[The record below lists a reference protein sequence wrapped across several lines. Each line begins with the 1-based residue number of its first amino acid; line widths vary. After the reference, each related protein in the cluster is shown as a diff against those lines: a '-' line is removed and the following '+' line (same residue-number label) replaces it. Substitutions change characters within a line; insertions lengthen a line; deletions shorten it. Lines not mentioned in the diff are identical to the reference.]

1 MQNYRKLLLM
11 LNNEPGTLAY
21 EYSLNEDESML
32 AIYDRYVDNIALLSH
47 GESMQSFIYLFKD
60 EVQVTK

>member
-1 MQNYRKLLLM
+1 M

-32 AIYDRYVDNIALLSH
+32 AIYDRYVDNIALLAH

-60 EVQVTK
+60 AVQVTK